1 MAINRRRFALFAVV
15 GVLLA
20 SAGWWQFVR
29 REVPQGQ
36 LPLATLDARGLASL
50 REEFNASSDAA
61 RVIVLL
67 SPT

>member
-1 MAINRRRFALFAVV
+1 MALSRRRVAVFAA
-15 GVLLA
+15 VLLVA

-36 LPLATLDARGLASL
+36 RPLVTLDVSGLAGL

-67 SPT
+67 APT